1 MNLQK
6 MIEDEIR
13 KAVAAAV
20 AQAVSGA
27 LAGLPAS
34 LQGAPPPPAQVPA
47 EEARPARRRR
57 KCGQVPVG
65 TVANGREVIRRLQ
78 PGSHGRQRVTA
89 RCQRCG
95 ARQRMTLDAFRRY
108 GCRRCAADGQ
118 PGPMERLQRSGAV
131 PDVVTKLAETLRI
144 GEPVEGTA
152 AEFASRLDPAPS
164 SRYLGQALTLIGR
177 GAVRCEVLTVDVV
190 REHGGREATYRLLR
204 VS

>member
-1 MNLQK
+1 MDLQK
-6 MIEDEIR
+6 LIEDEIKR
-13 KAVAAAV
+13 AVSAAVSKAVA
-20 AQAVSGA
+20 GA
-27 LAGLPAS
+27 LAGLHS
-34 LQGAPPPPAQVPA
+34 SIQEAPPQPAAQPP

-57 KCGQVPVG
+57 QGGLVAVG
-65 TVANGREVIRRLQ
+65 TVANGREVVRRLQ
-78 PGSHGRQRVTA
+78 PGSQGRQRVTA

-95 ARQRMTLDAFRRY
+95 VQQHLTLDAFRRH

-118 PGPMERLQRSGAV
+118 PGPMRRLERGGVV

-164 SRYLGQALTLIGR
+164 SRYLGQALTSLGR

-190 REHGGREATYRLLR
+190 KDHNGREATYRLLR